1 MCTCV
6 HVYMCI
12 CVYVYMYMHIC
23 ICICVYV
30 YVYTYIYIICI
41 HIYIYVYDCLCIC
54 MRMYNGSLV
63 TYIWKNSMDAQ
74 HIQQLEFEFAKPFAS
89 LANTEVR
96 RATAA
101 PAPSRAVL
109 ATTPAKASVAGVSM
123 ATSKNFRA
131 PQGASSILNSSGFV

>member
-1 MCTCV
+1 
-6 HVYMCI
+6 
-12 CVYVYMYMHIC
+12 
-23 ICICVYV
+23 
-30 YVYTYIYIICI
+30 
-41 HIYIYVYDCLCIC
+41 
-54 MRMYNGSLV
+54 MRMYNGSLL
-63 TYIWKNSMDAQ
+63 TYIWINSMNAQ

-123 ATSKNFRA
+123 ATSKNFQA
-131 PQGASSILNSSGFV
+131 HQGSSSILNSSYFSIRFN

>member
-1 MCTCV
+1 
-6 HVYMCI
+6 
-12 CVYVYMYMHIC
+12 
-23 ICICVYV
+23 
-30 YVYTYIYIICI
+30 
-41 HIYIYVYDCLCIC
+41 
-54 MRMYNGSLV
+54 MRMYNGSLL
-63 TYIWKNSMDAQ
+63 TYIWINSMNAQ

-123 ATSKNFRA
+123 ATSKNFQA
-131 PQGASSILNSSGFV
+131 PQGSSSILNSSYFSIRFN

>member
-1 MCTCV
+1 
-6 HVYMCI
+6 
-12 CVYVYMYMHIC
+12 
-23 ICICVYV
+23 
-30 YVYTYIYIICI
+30 
-41 HIYIYVYDCLCIC
+41 
-54 MRMYNGSLV
+54 MRMYNGSLL
-63 TYIWKNSMDAQ
+63 TYIWINSMNAQ

-123 ATSKNFRA
+123 ATSKNFQA
-131 PQGASSILNSSGFV
+131 PQGASSILNSSYSYNPIFHNN